1 VQTFTHAKPTSG
13 NVPMVQYRGTL
24 THAAEARTKLLDD
37 SGLAVP
43 VLCLDVELDCNL
55 RNVMHVEQLYEP
67 NEHELVKARAKTL
80 KRGDTVDI
88 LVPLIDVRLVAR
100 NATLITPIAPPKAEP
115 TPTPTPNPQEPEL
128 WPA

>member
-1 VQTFTHAKPTSG
+1 
-13 NVPMVQYRGTL
+13 MVQYRGTL

>member
-1 VQTFTHAKPTSG
+1 
-13 NVPMVQYRGTL
+13 MLQYRGTL

-43 VLCLDVELDCNL
+43 VLCLDVELDCAL
-55 RNVMHVEQLYEP
+55 HNVMHVEQLYEP

-80 KRGDTVDI
+80 KKGDTVDV
-88 LVPLIDVRLVAR
+88 LVPLIDIRLVAR
-100 NATLITPIAPPKAEP
+100 NATLITPVASAKAAAHTP
-115 TPTPTPNPQEPEL
+115 ATPTPTPNPQEPEL